1 MKLPPLPR
9 HTISGPP
16 GSGVYFDGHT
26 DETLRDFGILCVL
39 EGLELAA
46 KECDKRHLSRSSPAD
61 CAEAIRKV
69 FK

>member
-9 HTISGPP
+9 PNISGPP
-16 GSGVYFDGHT
+16 GTGVYFEGHT
-26 DETLRDFGILCVL
+26 PEAMRDFGILCVL

-61 CAEAIRKV
+61 CAEAIRKMM
-69 FK
+69 K